1 MRQTITSLKNY
12 LRFIFY
18 ILCVLLSTGM
28 SHAADP
34 IGVLSVV
41 IGSVSIERDDS
52 VIKGESKLQVFENDL
67 IITGGK
73 SRAQVLLLDQTA
85 IYISQNAELTLD
97 KFVYSGDEDSVSL
110 KVTKGTFRFISGQ
123 VAKKT
128 PEKVNIETPVATIGI
143 RGTEFLGHIHEVES
157 VFHLFSGKIEVAN
170 DIYTQHIVAPGH
182 HVTIDPAG
190 LISTPV
196 KLSDEKLNVLV
207 DRVSHHKSALDNDVP
222 ESSREKDE
230 GEHEEDD

>member
-1 MRQTITSLKNY
+1 
-12 LRFIFY
+12 
-18 ILCVLLSTGM
+18 
-28 SHAADP
+28 
-34 IGVLSVV
+34 
-41 IGSVSIERDDS
+41 
-52 VIKGESKLQVFENDL
+52 
-67 IITGGK
+67 
-73 SRAQVLLLDQTA
+73 
-85 IYISQNAELTLD
+85 LTLD

-143 RGTEFLGHIHEVES
+143 RGTEFLGHIHAVES
-157 VFHLFSGKIEVAN
+157 VFHLFNGKIEVAN

>member
-1 MRQTITSLKNY
+1 MNINRLFIRY
-12 LRFIFY
+12 L
-18 ILCVLLSTGM
+18 ILVLCLGM
-28 SHAADP
+28 SSLSFAAET
-34 IGVLSVV
+34 IGVLTVV
-41 IGSVSIERDDS
+41 IGTVSIEREGS
-52 VIKGESKLQVFENDL
+52 SIAAEVNSKLYEDDV
-67 IITGGK
+67 IATGGR
-73 SRAQVLLLDQTA
+73 SRAKVYLLDQTA

-123 VAKKT
+123 VAKMT

-157 VFHLFSGKIEVAN
+157 VFHLFNGKIEVAN